1 MSIRIGIYDFF
12 AYTIPGTLYLIATVY
27 ICHTAG
33 LCTVD
38 RQWLHSISTVEAI
51 LFALVGYVVG
61 LLLDPLAKRWY
72 GLFKPKNLSKAM
84 LDEFVRKHPTFA
96 IKFGG
101 DDWYIVL
108 SHLRRVSDETAYNIE
123 RLNATNILLRNVSF
137 LSLILILTQVW
148 RMIIQFSWIELILG
162 IVFAISTLISA
173 KEGVKYTKWFYSSQY
188 ESLAAYSVTAIDL
201 IERRAGSERID
212 QPMQSPS
219 PPSAG

>member
-1 MSIRIGIYDFF
+1 
-12 AYTIPGTLYLIATVY
+12 
-27 ICHTAG
+27 
-33 LCTVD
+33 VD

-173 KEGVKYTKWFYSSQY
+173 KEGVKYAKWFYSGQY
-188 ESLAAYSVTAIDL
+188 ESLAAYSVTATDL
-201 IERRAGSERID
+201 IERRASTERID
-212 QPMQSPS
+212 QPMQSSS